1 MPTAKKSGTAK
12 KKPAAQ
18 NKSNQK
24 PIKQQAAKQQA
35 VKQQAVKQEAPLAAL
50 HISKEPIWAQILY
63 MICFGTI
70 AYIGLNVAV
79 MVAIV
84 SVLFGLLKLRA
95 EHINR
100 FARQLNSYLH
110 QCIGVLLRVE
120 DKKPF
125 PFTGFPDGK

>member
-18 NKSNQK
+18 NNSNQK
-24 PIKQQAAKQQA
+24 PAKQQA
-35 VKQQAVKQEAPLAAL
+35 TKQEAPLAAL

-79 MVAIV
+79 MVAII

-100 FARQLNSYLH
+100 FARQLNTYLH